1 MRMRRGLLL
10 ALVALLV
17 AVATLPVAT
26 AGAAVG
32 RDLDAYRGLGAWVDV
47 YDYTARTQPE
57 GAPIPVTPA
66 SVDDMASLGA
76 RTLYIQVVNPVGAR
90 PDVLYDGPLL
100 AQFVTRAHDQGLR
113 VVAWYLPGYAD
124 VPADLATIKAI
135 ASFRAGGRGFD
146 GVALDIE
153 DTDSEPNVA
162 LRNERVV
169 EVAKRTRKLIGN
181 DRALGAIVYPAVQT
195 EVINPI
201 LWPEFPYRKLE
212 PSVDVW
218 LPMAYFT
225 FRDDASGY
233 RDPVRYTVESV
244 QRLRGHLRDKSA
256 PVHVVGGIADAA
268 TAQDYRAFT
277 EAARQTKAV
286 GYSMYDF
293 RTTSSAAW
301 ALLRGDVSAATTPSG

>member
-1 MRMRRGLLL
+1 MRRGLFF
-10 ALVALLV
+10 LVALLV
-17 AVATLPVAT
+17 AAAT
-26 AGAAVG
+26 ALPAAPAAAAG

-47 YDYTARTQPE
+47 FDYTARTQPE

-90 PDVLYDGPLL
+90 PDVLFDGPLL
-100 AQFVTRAHDQGLR
+100 GQFVTRAHDQGLR
-113 VVAWYLPGYAD
+113 VVAWYLPAYAD
-124 VPADLATIKAI
+124 VADDLATIKAI
-135 ASFRAGGRGFD
+135 TSFRAGGSGFD

-153 DTDSEPNVA
+153 DTESVPDVA

-169 EVAKRTRKLIGN
+169 DVAKRTRKLLGN

-212 PSVDVW
+212 PSIDVW

-233 RDPVRYTVESV
+233 RDPLRYTVDSV
-244 QRLRGHLRDKSA
+244 QRLRGHLRDRTA
-256 PVHVVGGIADAA
+256 PVHVVGGIADVA
-268 TAQDYRAFT
+268 TPQDYVAFS

-301 ALLRGDVSAATTPSG
+301 ALLRGDVSAASTASG